1 MEEGGLSANKAS
13 QCKREENHAFMWNED
28 QNEIQSVQ
36 NA

>member
-1 MEEGGLSANKAS
+1 MEKGGLPAKKAS
-13 QCKREENHAFMWNED
+13 MCKGEENPAFMWNED